1 MPFGLIALVAFWLV
15 AVRLWVVDGPKVPL
29 IFMAMWAAAN
39 FGFPLLGIRGG
50 FFVAFEALLTVILL
64 IVAKYKEVR

>member
-15 AVRLWVVDGPKVPL
+15 AIRLWVVDGPKVPL
-29 IFMAMWAAAN
+29 IFMAMWAAAY
-39 FGFPLLGIRGG
+39 FGFPHLGIRGG

-64 IVAKYKEVR
+64 IVEKYKEVR